1 MLGSSDE
8 IHTKQKI
15 AAFAKYMKQLFTY
28 LGILLTLSAC
38 STLGLTGRTQQKSKV
53 SGNLSSNPAKTY
65 DKLITDNTKTQRGLF
80 DVHKNGS
87 KYYFEIP
94 DSLLNREMLV
104 VTRFIKTPS
113 GAGNYGG
120 EKISENT
127 VVFEKGPTDNLFL
140 RISTLVSFANE
151 DDAISRAVNNSN
163 ITPILEAFDIKATN
177 EDTNSY
183 VIDVTDFINEENPLL
198 ALGSEQKDDY
208 KLTSLEKN
216 RSYIKEINSFPQNT
230 EIRTVKTYKAKSVSD
245 KRKELPA
252 AILAGVVTLEINNS
266 FILLPE
272 KPMKKRIYDERVG
285 YFASSYLEYGDDQQ
299 RVDRNTYIHRWRLE
313 PKPEDSLKWQRG
325 ELVEPKNPIVY
336 YIDPATPKKWRS
348 YLIQGI
354 NDWQVA
360 FEQAGFKNAI
370 VGKEWPNNDASMS
383 LEDSRFSVL
392 RYFASPSKNAYGP
405 NIVDP
410 RSGEILESHIGWYH
424 NLMSLLHSW
433 YMVQAG
439 AVDER
444 ARHMEF
450 DDELMGELVRFVAS
464 HEVGHTLGLRH
475 NMGASSATPVE
486 KLRDA
491 EWLEKNGHTSSIMDY
506 ARFNYVAQPEDSI
519 PVKNLM
525 PRIGDY
531 DKWAIQWGYSRF
543 ADDITTSEEKDML
556 SQMVVDSVKANPRLW
571 FGGEGRDFDPRSQ
584 TEDLGDDAMQA
595 SMYGI
600 LNLQRIA
607 PFLRKWTKESDSDD
621 YSNLDQVYKDL
632 VDQYKD
638 YVFHVAQNIGG
649 IYVTPKTMGEEGEIY
664 RPIPKMKQKQ
674 ALLFLN
680 DYIFKEP
687 KWLLRKDILNAIQS
701 PQSKESVTKT
711 MESVMVN
718 LLGGSR
724 LSRMT
729 FIAERYEDEDPYTP
743 EEYMDDL
750 AQVVWGDMNVFYQ
763 TNAYRRK
770 LQKSYV
776 ANLIALYKPDE
787 AEGFLEGIL
796 AKLSEGY
803 TVNTDVRSLALDN
816 LLTLQGNIKRTLPVM
831 TDRLTIAHLNYLKR
845 EIAEVVGETRDV
857 DPLFIPFRRDVSIQE
872 GGGE

>member
-1 MLGSSDE
+1 
-8 IHTKQKI
+8 
-15 AAFAKYMKQLFTY
+15 MKQFFIYITLLFVAA
-28 LGILLTLSAC
+28 SC
-38 STLGLTGRTQQKSKV
+38 STIGIANK
-53 SGNLSSNPAKTY
+53 GNKKGKTESVASTSAKAYDRLISSEA
-65 DKLITDNTKTQRGLF
+65 ITSNGLF
-80 DVHKNGS
+80 DVHKVGD

-94 DSLLNREMLV
+94 DSLFNREMLV

-127 VVFEKGPTDNLFL
+127 ITFEKGPSNNIFL
-140 RISTLVSFANE
+140 RISTLVSSASE
-151 DDAISRAVNNSN
+151 DDAISKAVNNSN
-163 ITPILEAFDIKATN
+163 ITPILEAFAIKATN
-177 EDTNSY
+177 EDKQSH
-183 VIDVTDFINEENPLL
+183 VIEVTDFINGENPLL
-198 ALGSEQKDDY
+198 ALSGDQKDDY
-208 KLTSLEKN
+208 KLTSLEKDK
-216 RSYIKEINSFPQNT
+216 SYIKEINSFPVNT
-230 EIRTVKTYKAKSVSD
+230 EIKTVKTYKARSSVD

-266 FILLPE
+266 FILLP
-272 KPMKKRIYDERVG
+272 KVPMKKRLYDARVG

-299 RVDRNTYIHRWRLE
+299 QVDRNTYIHRWRLE

-325 ELVEPKNPIVY
+325 ELVEPKKPIVY
-336 YIDPATPKKWRS
+336 YIDPATPKKWRPF
-348 YLIQGI
+348 LIQGI

-370 VGKEWPNNDASMS
+370 VGKPWPENDKSMS

-444 ARHMEF
+444 ARKMEY
-450 DDELMGELVRFVAS
+450 DTELMGNLIRFVAS

-475 NMGASSATPVE
+475 NMGASYATPVE

-491 EWLEKNGHTSSIMDY
+491 EFLRKNGHTSSIMDY

-519 PVKNLM
+519 PTEDLM

-543 ADDITTSEEKDML
+543 ADDLSARDEKELL
-556 SQMVVDSVKANPRLW
+556 SQMVVDSVSANPRLW

-607 PFLRKWTKESDSDD
+607 PYLKKWTQEKSSDD
-621 YSNLDQVYKDL
+621 YANLDQIYKDL
-632 VDQYKD
+632 VGQYSD
-638 YVFHVAQNIGG
+638 YIFHVTKNIGG
-649 IYVTPKTMGEEGEIY
+649 IYVTPKTMGEEGEVY
-664 RPIPKMKQKQ
+664 RPVDKQKQKQ
-674 ALLFLN
+674 ALVFLN
-680 DYIFKEP
+680 NYIFKEP
-687 KWLLRKDILNAIQS
+687 KWLLRNEILNAIQS

-711 MESVMVN
+711 MESVMLN

-729 FIAERYEDEDPYTP
+729 FIAERYEDEDPYLP
-743 EEYMDDL
+743 QDYMDDL
-750 AQVVWGDMNVFYQ
+750 NQLVWGDMNVFYQ

-776 ANLIALYKPDE
+776 ANLITLYKPDE
-787 AEGFLEGIL
+787 AEGLVEGIL

-803 TVNTDVRSLALDN
+803 TSNTDVRSLALDN
-816 LLTLQGNIKRTLPVM
+816 LLNLQGKIKRTIPVM

-845 EIAEVVGETRDV
+845 EIESVIGETKDV
-857 DPLFIPFRRDVSIQE
+857 DPLFIPFRRDISIQE
-872 GGGE
+872 SEEN